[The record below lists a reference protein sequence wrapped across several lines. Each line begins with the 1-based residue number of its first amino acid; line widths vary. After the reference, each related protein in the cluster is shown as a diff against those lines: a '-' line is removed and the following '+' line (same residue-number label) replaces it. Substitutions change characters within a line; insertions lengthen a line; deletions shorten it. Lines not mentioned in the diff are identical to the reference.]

1 MYAKEFNDENNKQE
15 NYQEHF
21 GQGMNEHDYKYFR
34 ELNKKMNEIER
45 SFRVFT
51 K

>member
-1 MYAKEFNDENNKQE
+1 MHVKELNEENHKEE
-15 NYQEHF
+15 NHQEHI
-21 GQGMNEHDYKYFR
+21 GQSINEHEYKYLR
-34 ELNKKMNEIER
+34 DLNKKMNEIER